1 MSTLRYPTGLFCFL
15 SLLFLIPRLSFAAYS
30 IQNDSIIAIEQ
41 VKIGAKRELELIPS
55 LELKEVEIR
64 HSTAQNVAD
73 ALRYLAGVQVKDYG
87 GIGGL
92 KTVNVRSLGSQHVAV
107 SYD

>member
-41 VKIGAKRELELIPS
+41 VKIGAKRELEQIP

-64 HSTAQNVAD
+64 HSTAQ
-73 ALRYLAGVQVKDYG
+73 K
-87 GIGGL
+87 
-92 KTVNVRSLGSQHVAV
+92 
-107 SYD
+107 